1 MGNVL
6 AISYEDRGES
16 VLTTAGAKAL
26 TRRVVRKL
34 DAIERDLVGAFNLV
48 VEAHQRQ
55 AWRALGYPSFTA
67 YAEKELVSSTRA
79 IRLDVMIRR
88 EVVADLRDA
97 GFSWRSIAAVLNVA
111 DQTARADDAKARQA
125 GRPVVAET
133 TRGADGRTY
142 PGTRPAPTHRA
153 PATTRAT
160 FVADPAATKVSNVLA
175 ALAHAGQ
182 DGLTAPEVGALL
194 NLTHS
199 SYSAILSE
207 LHAAKGG
214 QRVARLAGEDGT
226 REGMAIYVLPEC
238 VAGREVEAPG
248 RRVRR
253 ITPAVSESPP
263 TLRA

>member
-97 GFSWRSIAAVLNVA
+97 GFPWRSIAAVLNVA

-153 PATTRAT
+153 PATTTPAKPG
-160 FVADPAATKVSNVLA
+160 FVPDPAATKVANVLA

-194 NLTHS
+194 DLTHS

-207 LHAAKGG
+207 LHATKGG
-214 QRVARLAGEDGT
+214 QRVARLAGEEGT
-226 REGMAIYVLPEC
+226 REGMAIYVLPDL
-238 VAGREVEAPG
+238 VAAREVEAPG
-248 RRVRR
+248 RRVRSAR
-253 ITPAVSESPP
+253 
-263 TLRA
+263 RG

>member
-16 VLTTAGAKAL
+16 VLTKAGAKAL
-26 TRRVVRKL
+26 TRRIVRAL
-34 DAIERDLVGAFNLV
+34 DRIERDLVRAFNLV
-48 VEAHQRQ
+48 IDAHDRQ
-55 AWRALGYPSFTA
+55 AWRPLGYPSFTA
-67 YAEKELVSSTRA
+67 YAEAELVSSTRL
-79 IRLDVMIRR
+79 IRLDVAVRR

-125 GRPVVAET
+125 GRPVVAEA

-153 PATTRAT
+153 PATTTTAVPAFRPE
-160 FVADPAATKVSNVLA
+160 PAATKVANTLA

-194 NLTHS
+194 GLAHS

-207 LHAAKGG
+207 LHAVKGG

-226 REGMAIYVLPEC
+226 RDGMAIYVLPEH
-238 VAGREVEAPG
+238 VAGREVETPG
-248 RRVRR
+248 RRVRSAR
-253 ITPAVSESPP
+253 
-263 TLRA
+263 RG